1 MKHWW
6 QDAFFYHIYPLGFCG
21 AEPENPAP
29 GHGMGPGAD
38 ASGGAGNPRAAG
50 GNATGDNPGPAGGAG
65 GGAPDRLAR
74 IGDALG
80 DISATGC
87 NAIYLGPVLESSR
100 HGYDT
105 ADYYH
110 TDRRLGDD
118 AALARLVERIHEA
131 GMHVILD
138 GVFHHV
144 GRDFWA
150 FRKLREEGEQSAY
163 RNWFRGVDF
172 SADNRFGD
180 GFVYHGWEGNEDLV
194 ALDLTNPDVV
204 DHLLGAVEWMMRDL
218 GIDGLRLDVAYLL
231 NADFMRAL
239 RERTQAVAADLGGEE
254 FWLMGEA
261 IHGDYTELVAPDR
274 LHSATNYECYK
285 GLWSS
290 HNDGNFFEIA
300 HSLSR
305 QFGPGGIYEG
315 MLLYN
320 FADNHDVDRVASV
333 LEDPGH
339 LYSLY
344 ALLMTMPGIPSV
356 YYGSEY
362 GQTGARRGGSDRD
375 LRPRWEEID
384 KSDTGIRDHLAGL
397 QEHRRAHPA
406 LRVGGYRQLHVDHT
420 TLVFER
426 TAVAGAAGEGG
437 SPGDGGRPGG
447 AAADGE
453 AAGPV
458 IVAVNAAGEGT
469 EVEVETEAG
478 ARKLSVPAYGYRVLA
493 V

>member
-29 GHGMGPGAD
+29 GQGMGPGAD
-38 ASGGAGNPRAAG
+38 AGGA
-50 GNATGDNPGPAGGAG
+50 

-80 DISATGC
+80 EIAATGC

-110 TDRRLGDD
+110 TDRRLGDN

-163 RNWFRGVDF
+163 RSWFRGVDF

-180 GFVYHGWEGNEDLV
+180 GFVYHGWEGNDELV

-204 DHLLGAVEWMMRDL
+204 EHLLGAVEWMMRGL

-239 RERTQAVAADLGGEE
+239 RERTEAVAADLGGEG

-290 HNDGNFFEIA
+290 HNDRNFFEIA

-305 QFGPGGIYEG
+305 QFAPGGIYEG

-320 FADNHDVDRVASV
+320 FADNHDVDRVASL
-333 LEDPGH
+333 LEEPGH
-339 LYSLY
+339 LYPLY

-362 GQTGARRGGSDRD
+362 GRRGVRRDGSDRD
-375 LRPRWEEID
+375 LRPRWEDID
-384 KSDTGIRDHLAGL
+384 RSDPGLRDHLAEL
-397 QEHRRAHPA
+397 QALRLEHPA
-406 LRVGGYRQLHVDHT
+406 LRVGGYRRLHVDHT

-426 TAVAGAAGEGG
+426 TAAGGAAGAT
-437 SPGDGGRPGG
+437 GDGGT
-447 AAADGE
+447 AA
-453 AAGPV
+453 
-458 IVAVNAAGEGT
+458 AAGE
-469 EVEVETEAG
+469 
-478 ARKLSVPAYGYRVLA
+478 
-493 V
+493 

>member
-21 AEPENPAP
+21 AEAENPAP
-29 GHGMGPGAD
+29 GEGMGPGAD
-38 ASGGAGNPRAAG
+38 ASGGGNP
-50 GNATGDNPGPAGGAG
+50 GAG
-65 GGAPDRLAR
+65 DGNPGAPDRLAR
-74 IGDALG
+74 IADALG
-80 DISATGC
+80 EIAATGC
-87 NAIYLGPVLESSR
+87 NAIYLGPVLESSA

-118 AALARLVERIHEA
+118 AALQRLVERIHEA
-131 GMHVILD
+131 GMHVIFD

-163 RNWFRGVDF
+163 RSWFRGVDF
-172 SADNRFGD
+172 SGDNRFED
-180 GFVYHGWEGNEDLV
+180 GFVYDGWEGNEDLV

-204 DHLLGAVEWMMRDL
+204 DHLLGAVEWMMREL

-239 RERTQAVAADLGGEE
+239 RERTDAVAADLGGEE

-305 QFGPGGIYEG
+305 QFAPRGIYEG

-320 FADNHDVDRVASV
+320 FGGNHVRDRVGSV
-333 LEDPGH
+333 LYDPGH

-356 YYGSEY
+356 YYGSEF
-362 GQTGARRGGSDRD
+362 GQTGARHGGSDRD
-375 LRPRWEEID
+375 LRPPWEDI
-384 KSDTGIRDHLAGL
+384 
-397 QEHRRAHPA
+397 
-406 LRVGGYRQLHVDHT
+406 
-420 TLVFER
+420 ER
-426 TAVAGAAGEGG
+426 
-437 SPGDGGRPGG
+437 S
-447 AAADGE
+447 
-453 AAGPV
+453 
-458 IVAVNAAGEGT
+458 
-469 EVEVETEAG
+469 
-478 ARKLSVPAYGYRVLA
+478 
-493 V
+493 